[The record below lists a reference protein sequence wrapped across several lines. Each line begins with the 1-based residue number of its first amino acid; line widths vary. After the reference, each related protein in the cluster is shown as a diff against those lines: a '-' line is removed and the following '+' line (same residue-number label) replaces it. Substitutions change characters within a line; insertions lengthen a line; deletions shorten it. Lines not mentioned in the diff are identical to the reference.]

1 MTYYWASEPDIGNGS
16 GALGACDNK
25 LVAGK
30 SVAVPASK
38 WNELKGRRVSIE
50 GVCDDCVVD
59 DMCEDEAGGKCRE
72 IDLYVGKTQ
81 NGHDGIKNIKYTI
94 GEKVAGHKCR

>member
-1 MTYYWASEPDIGNGS
+1 MTYYWGSEPDIGFGTGNV
-16 GALGACDNK
+16 GACDNK

-30 SVAVPASK
+30 SVAVPAAK

-59 DMCEDEAGGKCRE
+59 DMCKGPGCKDIDMYVGNKQGGK
-72 IDLYVGKTQ
+72 
-81 NGHDGIKNIKYTI
+81 DGIKSVKYSV
-94 GEKVAGHKCR
+94 GEKVAGHKCG